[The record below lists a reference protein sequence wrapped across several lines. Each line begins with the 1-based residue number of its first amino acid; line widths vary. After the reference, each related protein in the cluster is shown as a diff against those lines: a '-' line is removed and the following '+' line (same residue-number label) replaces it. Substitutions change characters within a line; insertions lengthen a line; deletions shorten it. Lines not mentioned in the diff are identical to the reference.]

1 LYEADHGCVVVMET
15 KTGHVK
21 AISNLGR
28 AMMERIETTNYAVAE
43 SHEPGSISGG
53 SNGAF
58 EDRADTSTVS
68 IVKVEK

>member
-1 LYEADHGCVVVMET
+1 
-15 KTGHVK
+15 
-21 AISNLGR
+21 
-28 AMMERIETTNYAVAE
+28 MMERIETTNYAVAE

-68 IVKVEK
+68 TVKVEK